1 MMQKI
6 FGMTPELVYIF
17 SPQTN
22 PKRSRNILTAGHT
35 HCMSCHQGEYKGPL
49 ACGER
54 HVR

>member
-1 MMQKI
+1 MQKI
-6 FGMTPELVYIF
+6 FGMIPERVYIF

-22 PKRSRNILTAGHT
+22 PEGSRNILTASHT
-35 HCMSCHQGEYKGPL
+35 HCLSCHQEEDKGSL